1 MRKTLIALVL
11 CAVLVSTVS
20 LTSVVS
26 ARQVGSNTVNQNG
39 PSGGYL
45 VRVAF
50 LIAGIYK
57 FWQSKLNPTQIAIGT
72 PVAMLVAGVL
82 TLVTHHSK

>member
-26 ARQVGSNTVNQNG
+26 ARQVSSSSSTVKQNG
-39 PSGGYL
+39 I
-45 VRVAF
+45 AF
-50 LIAGIYK
+50 VIAAIYK
-57 FWQSKLNPTQIAIGT
+57 FWQSKLNPTLGE
-72 PVAMLVAGVL
+72 VL
-82 TLVTHHSK
+82 TLVTLAMQNIVS